1 MSSPVIDGIGETK
14 IIKKICQSSLRQ
26 RTREDAAN
34 QSWLCT
40 EGTGQGFI
48 TNNCYQVAFLQ
59 IIVMKLD

>member
-1 MSSPVIDGIGETK
+1 MSSPAIDRIEETK

-26 RTREDAAN
+26 RTQEDAAK
-34 QSWLCT
+34 QSWLST

-48 TNNCYQVAFLQ
+48 TNNCYQVALLQ